1 MLGFRHVSCL
11 PSCIQFV
18 ANTTTFSHKTSFELI
33 CYLIY

>member
-18 ANTTTFSHKTSFELI
+18 ANTTFSHKTSFELI